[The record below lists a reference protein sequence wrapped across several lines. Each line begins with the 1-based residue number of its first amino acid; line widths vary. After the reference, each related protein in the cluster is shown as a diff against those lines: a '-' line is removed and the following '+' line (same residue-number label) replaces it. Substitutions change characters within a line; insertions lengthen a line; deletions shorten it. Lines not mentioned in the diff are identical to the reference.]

1 MDGRTTLTLLP
12 TAAPEHDSKEDERRA
27 EWAAAVVAALAEM
40 PTVPKTKT
48 ATVAPK
54 DKPGLSYSY
63 QYADLPSILEAVRP
77 VLARHGLAVSQEVS
91 THDGYIQVTTLLIH
105 KGGHREAYGPLA
117 MPAGQHAQASGSA
130 ITYARRYALTAVL
143 GIAAEDDD
151 DGQAV
156 STAEPPRHRPS
167 RSSALGSAVPPPHP
181 AAESGA
187 ERCPSC
193 GSDRILRLADGERR
207 CRSCSQE
214 WRPE

>member
-1 MDGRTTLTLLP
+1 MDGSTTLTLLP
-12 TAAPEHDSKEDERRA
+12 TAGPEHDPKEDERRA

-40 PTVPKTKT
+40 PTVAKNKT
-48 ATVAPK
+48 AAT
-54 DKPGLSYSY
+54 GSYSY

-77 VLARHGLAVSQEVS
+77 VLARHGLAISQEVS
-91 THDGYIQVTTLLIH
+91 THDGYIQVTTLLLH
-105 KGGHREAYGPLA
+105 KGGHWEAYGPLA
-117 MPAGQHAQASGSA
+117 MPAGQNAQASGSA

-156 STAEPPRHRPS
+156 STANPPRRRPS
-167 RSSALGSAVPPPHP
+167 RSSAPGSAVPPPHP
-181 AAESGA
+181 AAESGT
-187 ERCPSC
+187 ERCLSC

-207 CRSCSQE
+207 CRNCSQE